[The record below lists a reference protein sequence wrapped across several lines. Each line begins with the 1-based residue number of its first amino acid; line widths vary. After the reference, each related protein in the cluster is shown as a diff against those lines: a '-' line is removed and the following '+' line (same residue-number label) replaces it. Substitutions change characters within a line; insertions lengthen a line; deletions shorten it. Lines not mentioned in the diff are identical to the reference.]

1 MGRFY
6 IVKEF
11 SQFIVQE
18 KKWWMIPL
26 IAILLLLGLFIVV
39 AESSPLAP
47 FLYPLF

>member
-18 KKWWMIPL
+18 KKWWLIPL
-26 IAILLLLGLFIVV
+26 IAILLLVGLIIVI
-39 AESSPLAP
+39 AEGSPLGP
-47 FLYPLF
+47 LMYPLF